1 MKARFK
7 WLLVLQ
13 ACGPLLAAAHG
24 KGDLHVAFGD
34 YSVSRREVIA
44 TGRPDGESIVVVES
58 LARTRVEG
66 GSGPFHVA
74 SGRCISLRGAGVV
87 SRRTCVLVDPAGDR
101 FVFET
106 QADEAE
112 LEGYGVRR
120 SRLVGGS
127 GKYAG
132 LVGEVLAYPVSVQAG
147 ARSSGR
153 LEIRY
158 RPAAAATGG
167 LL

>member
-7 WLLVLQ
+7 WLLLLQ
-13 ACGPLLAAAHG
+13 ACGPLLAAAH
-24 KGDLHVAFGD
+24 DADELHVAFGD

-58 LARTRVEG
+58 LARTRVDG

-87 SRRTCVLVDPAGDR
+87 SRRTCVLVDPTGDR

-132 LVGEVLAYPVSVQAG
+132 LVGEVLAYPVSVRAG

-158 RPAAAATGG
+158 RSAGTAMGG
-167 LL
+167 VS

>member
-1 MKARFK
+1 MNTSSRFIVAM
-7 WLLVLQ
+7 L
-13 ACGPLLAAAHG
+13 ACGSLLAAAHG
-24 KGDLHVAFGD
+24 ADELHVAFGD
-34 YSVSRREVIA
+34 YSVSRREAIA

-58 LARTRVEG
+58 LARTRVDG
-66 GSGPFHVA
+66 GTGPFHVA

-112 LEGYGVRR
+112 LDGYGVRR

-132 LVGEVLAYPVSVQAG
+132 LVGEVLAYPVSISAG

-158 RPAAAATGG
+158 RSAAAAGAAS
-167 LL
+167 